1 MRMASLRRGET
12 GQASVELAAAGAAS
26 ALAALVAFQLL
37 AAGYSAVMADHA
49 AEAAAIA
56 MVNGRGPERAAQE
69 AVPGWP
75 RRLLD
80 VRRHGGRVEVTLV
93 APTPIAFLGERL
105 SFSSEA
111 VVRERRQ

>member
-1 MRMASLRRGET
+1 MRAAHASGDR
-12 GQASVELAAAGAAS
+12 GQASVELVAAAATL

-37 AAGYSAVMADHA
+37 AAGYGAVMADHA

-56 MVNGRGPERAAQE
+56 IVNGRIPEQAARD

-80 VRRHGGRVEVTLV
+80 VRRRRGRVAVTLV
-93 APTPIAFLGERL
+93 APSPLSILGERL
-105 SFSSEA
+105 SFTSHA
-111 VVRERRQ
+111 TVRERER